1 MSNGPIVL
9 FGGTFDPVHVGH
21 LRVCLEAGEILHAD
35 EVWLVPS
42 ASPPNR
48 ATPEVSAAAR
58 AQMLERA
65 LEGQSVMRADFREL
79 LRQQSGK
86 PSYTIDTLRE
96 VRAEIGPKR
105 PLIWILGADQI
116 AKLDT
121 WKDWQKLLD
130 FAHFAVLAR
139 PGAPTPPHAVDA
151 FLRAHRA
158 PKSTVRSTPA
168 GHICALEVTQL
179 SISATK
185 VRAILAAGQS
195 ARYLVPDRVLD
206 YISEFGLYPRETD
219 NR

>member
-9 FGGTFDPVHVGH
+9 FGGTFDPVHIGH
-21 LRVCLEAGEILHAD
+21 LRVCLEAGELMQAD

-48 ATPEVSAAAR
+48 APPEVSAAAR

-65 LEGQSVMRADFREL
+65 LEGQSALRADFREL

-86 PSYTIDTLRE
+86 PSYTIETLRE

-121 WKDWQKLLD
+121 WKFHRGQ
-130 FAHFAVLAR
+130 
-139 PGAPTPPHAVDA
+139 GS
-151 FLRAHRA
+151 LR
-158 PKSTVRSTPA
+158 
-168 GHICALEVTQL
+168 
-179 SISATK
+179 
-185 VRAILAAGQS
+185 
-195 ARYLVPDRVLD
+195 
-206 YISEFGLYPRETD
+206 
-219 NR
+219 